1 LRSLVIDSIVG
12 GTQHVNDL
20 IGGFRGTAVCPEPS
34 EVDAGLCPGHYQRG
48 DTAAPM
54 STRLLSVLAAA
65 LLNACGGGG
74 SDETTL
80 PFLTVA
86 STRQSG
92 FGSAEHVVLRSD
104 TTLRELWARMTVDA
118 APAPS
123 VDFAGL
129 QMLGVFLGSQA
140 DGCPGVVISSVTRT
154 EASLVVRYHETMPE
168 PASMCN
174 PATVSPAHFIAV
186 AKSPLPVEFEAE

>member
-1 LRSLVIDSIVG
+1 VL
-12 GTQHVNDL
+12 GTDL
-20 IGGFRGTAVCPEPS
+20 WA
-34 EVDAGLCPGHYQRG
+34 EVDAGLCPGHYKRG
-48 DTAAPM
+48 DAAAPM
-54 STRLLSVLAAA
+54 STRLLSVIAAA

-74 SDETTL
+74 SDETIL
-80 PFLTVA
+80 PIVTVA

-104 TTLRELWARMTVDA
+104 TTLRVLWARMTVDA

-123 VDFAGL
+123 VDFAAF

-140 DGCPGVVISSVTRT
+140 VGCRGVVISSVTRT
-154 EASLVVRYHETMPE
+154 EASLVVRYHETMTA
-168 PASMCN
+168 PASICN
-174 PATVSPAHFIAV
+174 PATTSPAHFVAV